1 MTDKEII
8 IDRVDVS
15 RCEHFIKCG
24 SSDKEY
30 KCKAITWLRY
40 EDDYAYKENGY
51 CYKCPNCYFKQLQ
64 RKTAECEKYEQA
76 LDEIL
81 QFTDLSIGYICFRCK
96 NFKGCSECNV
106 SKIKEI
112 INKTKDG
119 NNDK

>member
-1 MTDKEII
+1 MTDKKVI
-8 IDRVDVS
+8 IDRVDVG

-64 RKTAECEKYEQA
+64 RKTDECEKYEQLFNE
-76 LDEIL
+76 LDKRVSNCIKIY
-81 QFTDLSIGYICFRCK
+81 DCII
-96 NFKGCSECNV
+96 V
-106 SKIKEI
+106 SKIVKDI
-112 INKTKDG
+112 IKSAKDINVPTKKDG
-119 NNDK
+119 E